1 MDVAGKGKR
10 ECSTCAGFPSKKCPP
25 LDETESISVSSA
37 LGTTGFLG
45 AMLRAVLALHTIYR
59 LRDQIAWPT
68 VSSVCIGRDVSPMNS
83 SWAIKPLVSKMWLLH
98 CSVGNTLYWSGFS
111 TKELVKC
118 LMTCLKAKCLVPVDP
133 PTLDRNALYSQKVRS
148 AYDGWTQSIAA
159 LSKTFWVCVFLWF
172 YEKIM
177 SSFFKWNLCF
187 GCSMLCNKAENIF
200 FWVSCLS
207 FLLVSILLLIPVK
220 ILKL

>member
-1 MDVAGKGKR
+1 MDVAGKDKR
-10 ECSTCAGFPSKKCPP
+10 ECSTCAELPSEKCPP
-25 LDETESISVSSA
+25 LDKTVESVSVSESSTLYAHVSSA
-37 LGTTGFLG
+37 LGNTGLLG
-45 AMLRAVLALHTIYR
+45 ATLRYVLALHTMYG
-59 LRDQIAWPT
+59 LREQIAWPA

-83 SWAIKPLVSKMWLLH
+83 SWAIKPLASKMWLLH

-133 PTLDRNALYSQKVRS
+133 PTLDWNALCNQKIWS

-177 SSFFKWNLCF
+177 SSFF
-187 GCSMLCNKAENIF
+187 F
-200 FWVSCLS
+200 F
-207 FLLVSILLLIPVK
+207 F
-220 ILKL
+220 